1 MKQNLLVYL
10 LAYLALKASTVMTL
24 VKLQPSMDSVVA
36 KKHATMELNALEVQ
50 RISTQQLKTVV
61 NSALL
66 DITVK
71 VEKPYYVHEEDTQ
84 QISVR
89 KCVKFV
95 LKGKCVMKLE

>member
-1 MKQNLLVYL
+1 
-10 LAYLALKASTVMTL
+10 
-24 VKLQPSMDSVVA
+24 MDSVVA

-95 LKGKCVMKLE
+95 LKGKCVMKLEWVNHMIVHQASIAQNQLRQILQSN